1 MTGPRLR
8 RSAAASVTASAVL
21 ALLLAG
27 CASAPE
33 EAAEPASPTPSASAA
48 TSAPARKTLEPE
60 ERQRMNEELIKA
72 AWDNDVA
79 RARQLVQAGAD
90 VNYEDETQQS
100 AYLIAASEGYVD
112 LLDLTLRNGA
122 EINAKDSYNGT
133 ALIRAAERGHAGIVG
148 RLVQAGIDLDHVN
161 NLGWTAL
168 HEAVVLGDDGPDAAD
183 TVRVLVAAG
192 VDISIEAGRDGKTA
206 LEHAEER
213 GFDAIVSTL
222 RTASAEVADGD
233 QQLLRAAASGD
244 TDSAA
249 AALRGGADLETR
261 DGNRRTP
268 LLLAVTDDHLAT
280 ARLLVHLGADPD
292 ALDGQHD
299 TPWLVTGV
307 TGSVPMAELLLSV
320 DPDLTVRNRYGGLS
334 IIPASER
341 GHADYVERVAKTAID
356 LDHVNDLGWTA
367 LLEAVILGE
376 GSDRWQRV
384 VRSLLENGADPSIAD
399 RDGVTPLEHA
409 RNRGF
414 TEIARIIEQ
423 HRG

>member
-1 MTGPRLR
+1 
-8 RSAAASVTASAVL
+8 
-21 ALLLAG
+21 
-27 CASAPE
+27 
-33 EAAEPASPTPSASAA
+33 
-48 TSAPARKTLEPE
+48 
-60 ERQRMNEELIKA
+60 MNEQLIKA

-122 EINAKDSYNGT
+122 EVNAKDSYDGT
-133 ALIRAAERGHAGIVG
+133 ALIRAAERGHADVVG

-233 QQLLRAAASGD
+233 QQLLRSASGGD
-244 TDSAA
+244 ADSAA

-268 LLLAVTDDHLAT
+268 LLLAVTDDHLET

-341 GHADYVERVAKTAID
+341 GHADYVERVARTEID
-356 LDHVNDLGWTA
+356 IDHVNDLGWTA

-384 VRSLLENGADPSIAD
+384 VRSLLENGADPGIAD

-414 TEIARIIEQ
+414 TEIAHIFERHSVEQ
-423 HRG
+423 HGG